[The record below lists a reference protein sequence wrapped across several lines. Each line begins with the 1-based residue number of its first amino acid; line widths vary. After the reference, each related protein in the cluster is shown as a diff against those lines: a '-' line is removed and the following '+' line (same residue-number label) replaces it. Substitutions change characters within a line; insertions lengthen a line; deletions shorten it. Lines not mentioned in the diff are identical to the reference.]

1 MDQRVERGPRW
12 TSAAE
17 FVSLAFPRAPTV
29 VTNHWVMDALPLTEQ
44 VSSRYRAGIK
54 QVSSRYRAVAACFLA
69 AAACF
74 LAKMNSSRERCTL
87 LCVMAL
93 HVAQGVAFGVAFG
106 VAQVQLRY
114 VVGVCV

>member
-1 MDQRVERGPRW
+1 M
-12 TSAAE
+12 
-17 FVSLAFPRAPTV
+17 
-29 VTNHWVMDALPLTEQ
+29 
-44 VSSRYRAGIK
+44 
-54 QVSSRYRAVAACFLA
+54 AACFLA